1 MTFKLEVLQLGLLC
15 SVSDMYTQT
24 CNGEINHSLRGPA
37 DSAPDSSNSER
48 KLLVKKTEKRERER
62 GRRQK
67 KVSVSQRGTGEDG
80 KRKSN
85 VEIADL

>member
-15 SVSDMYTQT
+15 SGSDIYTQT

-37 DSAPDSSNSER
+37 DSDLDSNSER

-62 GRRQK
+62 GGRQK

-80 KRKSN
+80 KKKSN

>member
-1 MTFKLEVLQLGLLC
+1 MFRVRHIHTNMQRG
-15 SVSDMYTQT
+15 
-24 CNGEINHSLRGPA
+24 INHSLRGPA
-37 DSAPDSSNSER
+37 DSDLDSSNSER

-80 KRKSN
+80 KKKSN

>member
-15 SVSDMYTQT
+15 SGSDIYTQT

-37 DSAPDSSNSER
+37 DSDLDSNSER
-48 KLLVKKTEKRERER
+48 KLLVKKTEERER

-80 KRKSN
+80 KKKSN